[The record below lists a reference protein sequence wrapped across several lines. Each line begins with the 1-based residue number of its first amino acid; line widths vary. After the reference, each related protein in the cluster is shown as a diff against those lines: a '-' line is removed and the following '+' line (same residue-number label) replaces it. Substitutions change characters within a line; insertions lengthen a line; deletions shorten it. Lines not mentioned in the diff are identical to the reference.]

1 MKLIKSLSLLVLTF
15 EACLTIAQTSSEI
28 DKANNERYWIYRD
41 RFRKK
46 FINIGGVEDGQSLPF
61 IQFRENSL
69 APVIDKD
76 HVNDHIT
83 DAEKRRLFTV
93 NTADY
98 KGRLSKGEMGIEL
111 GNYIA
116 VLATEYRLLQ
126 WDGADLTAIRNELYY
141 AINAINRLDK
151 NAEPYFK
158 EEFKTHNDNLN
169 GFLMREDIPHG
180 FYRRWENLGDPVHT
194 QGTQSSGI
202 YAVEQKEYTPYDEN
216 GNPLP
221 NELRFFDKRGHMID
235 ESAGK
240 TDWVCD
246 ERFGRDYENNRYGG
260 RDNEFSQDQTFGIL
274 LGLSFVV
281 KYVDDDFVKPLSTD
295 QGFNLV
301 TESKAIV
308 HRILT
313 FFAANKLSLPQIKP
327 ACGNNTPGYIE
338 DGRTLTT
345 DNCDFQDLTAEW
357 TIRNPTNQK
366 AAWRGPNAY
375 QMGFMWPMSVLSHN
389 MNDEILDWDISV
401 NYHRHGNY
409 YYNFNANGKNR
420 FNDNFTYYNNDQLVT
435 NWDFFYNASHLI
447 RNACFAGKDGDDYIL
462 THDQVFSLATK
473 FDRPHMEIIYAA
485 LNDKTPKMSQQTY
498 QSLLAKAP
506 CGGPFMTENEK
517 ASFSQFKETFDD
529 IFIETI
535 TTWAQG
541 QKITENQTLINQF
554 AAQLQ
559 AIKDSRGIW
568 YREGTMYIHRFWEFD
583 DGEFNGIDYML
594 LHNLYRLKFSN
605 NIEDNFV
612 TTICPCL
619 SSKQFLDTDKSPISI
634 IGISYPQQI
643 INTVFRFPE
652 YKAFSVPVPEYLTHH
667 FWIMDGGTLNVTGDL
682 TIGCSSTEIN
692 NGGVLKVLKST
703 STSKQKYL
711 TISKAG
717 GLIVKEGGTLYVEDG
732 NTVIIE
738 EEGVLNV
745 LAGSHIVLN
754 GPNAILEI
762 RGKLV
767 LGANAIF
774 KIEGGALGRGYVKWN
789 MAGITSGTEARS
801 RMIFG
806 ANSRIELI
814 GTGKTDKILEVN
826 DHIFWPD
833 NNYGAIAASVILK
846 NGKIEMGKN
855 AIMNI
860 GTAIELNTVKIVPKA
875 GASSFKGIILWGNK
889 HTIYQT
895 EIEGSRDGLKSFNM
909 VGGYDFKA
917 TGLSI
922 NNSLNGLSIEGKG
935 YQVAVYSANV
945 IYTGGMQSG
954 INATGIDRE
963 SRISLANITNCT
975 KGIIHTGNIGGG
987 LSVHNSAIG
996 AYSYGIEFKSP
1007 ASLLAQCNEISAIP
1021 LTATSFTIG
1030 ITSTGGKSELAP
1042 SLGRNAGGNIF
1053 HHFSYSIFIDRNNLY
1068 LNEGNN
1074 NLSSFTNTPDRAV
1087 FGEAIGVPLS
1097 GTLSANHNIWDVNFN
1112 PPYSAPS
1119 PSANYNVWY
1128 KPTGTI
1134 LSPLTYTDNSVIT
1147 TTPQFMTGRVA
1158 RCNNTYVGGAIGG
1171 LYPSDKNINTTSFVN
1186 TNIKNAFETT
1196 LDKMYNPVGMDF
1208 VIASANWNEILTC
1221 EWLLPLSFN
1230 DYYYVSLGIDKM
1242 MENVGL
1248 YLINDSIE
1256 ANSLTINNT
1265 VLANAN
1271 STLVYWKNLT
1281 STDTNY
1287 YSKQINQQ
1295 ATLANAQIL
1304 HNANDFVTSKNLIDN
1319 LVLTSSGTWQQQADY
1334 WQCQWLRE
1342 NAIKMSDNN
1351 PDSIAIANW
1360 PNCYCGDNNSNALV
1374 AMNLEEKT
1382 LKKENKMSKHLNIYP
1397 NPATTS
1403 VTAELETTQYETAI
1417 IAIYSAEGKCIK
1429 TIPNTNLQIGVN
1441 KLNIP
1446 VSDIARGV
1454 YTITIE
1460 TSTIKW
1466 NDKMII
1472 K

>member
-1 MKLIKSLSLLVLTF
+1 MAEVITTL
-15 EACLTIAQTSSEI
+15 AQTSTEI
-28 DKANNERYWIYRD
+28 DKELTEKYWIYRD
-41 RFRKK
+41 RFRKR
-46 FINIGGVEDGQSLPF
+46 FVNIGGEKDGQSLPF
-61 IQFRENSL
+61 LTIFEGYNTPIIPQSTLSDNTK
-69 APVIDKD
+69 ID
-76 HVNDHIT
+76 
-83 DAEKRRLFTV
+83 
-93 NTADY
+93 AD
-98 KGRLSKGEMGIEL
+98 KQTMISGRMSKGEMGIEL

-116 VLATEYRLLQ
+116 VLATEYKLLK
-126 WDGADLTAIRNELYY
+126 WDGEDLTAIRNELYY

-151 NAEPYFK
+151 NAEKYYDPDLDDL
-158 EEFKTHNDNLN
+158 EANLN
-169 GFLMREDIPHG
+169 GFLIRDDIPHG
-180 FYRRWENLGDPVHT
+180 FYREWKKLGDHINS
-194 QGTQSSGI
+194 QGSENSGI
-202 YAVEQKEYTPYDEN
+202 YAKEKKNHTPIGIVNGVPTPLATQLRYFDEDGNVIVEDNDDNKVVDVRFDHNYDEPKAYAN
-216 GNPLP
+216 
-221 NELRFFDKRGHMID
+221 K
-235 ESAGK
+235 
-240 TDWVCD
+240 W
-246 ERFGRDYENNRYGG
+246 
-260 RDNEFSQDQTFGIL
+260 NEFSQDQMFGIF
-274 LGLSFVV
+274 LGLRFVQ
-281 KYVDDDFVKPLSTD
+281 KFVDDDFVKPTAD
-295 QGFNLV
+295 DVGFSLV

-308 HRILT
+308 ERMLDFISAQKT
-313 FFAANKLSLPQIKP
+313 SNSQLSPDCSK
-327 ACGNNTPGYIE
+327 YIE
-338 DGRTLTT
+338 DAGTYN
-345 DNCDFQDLTAEW
+345 DNCGIEKLHAKW
-357 TIRNPTNQK
+357 VIRNPTNNK
-366 AAWRGPNAY
+366 AAFRGPCAY
-375 QMGFMWPMSVLSHN
+375 TSGFAWPMAVL
-389 MNDEILDWDISV
+389 
-401 NYHRHGNY
+401 
-409 YYNFNANGKNR
+409 GKNML
-420 FNDNFTYYNNDQLVT
+420 NKDYPWDNIHIYLERVEGSLFDHEYFMDCHARYNATSNIYG
-435 NWDFFYNASHLI
+435 NNHPASWKNFYQASHLI
-447 RNACFAGKDGDDYIL
+447 RTASFAGKNQQNVWPL
-462 THDQVFSLATK
+462 TRYELFDLADKYLT
-473 FDRPHMEIIYAA
+473 PQMELLNVA
-485 LNDKTPKMSQQTY
+485 LNDVEPVKNRDFY
-498 QSLLAKAP
+498 QDLMLKAP
-506 CGGPFMTENEK
+506 CTGPFMTWGEVESFGDLLNKYTKYYVNGDDVPNFNQITSDFYEK
-517 ASFSQFKETFDD
+517 L
-529 IFIETI
+529 
-535 TTWAQG
+535 
-541 QKITENQTLINQF
+541 N
-554 AAQLQ
+554 
-559 AIKDSRGIW
+559 AIKADRGIW
-568 YREGTMYIHRFWEFD
+568 YMDGNMYINRFWDFKS
-583 DGEFNGIDYML
+583 GEFNGIDYML
-594 LHNLYRLKFSN
+594 IHNIYRLTFANQITGKYVN
-605 NIEDNFV
+605 P
-612 TTICPCL
+612 ICPCQ
-619 SSKQFLDTDKSPISI
+619 SSGQFATQTNYINSDRANIDI
-634 IGISYPQQI
+634 IGTGYPKQT

-652 YKAFSVPVPEYLTHH
+652 YKDFGIPIPEYLTHH
-667 FWIMDGGTLNVTGDL
+667 FWIMDGGVLNVTGDL

-692 NGGVLKVLKST
+692 NGGILKVLKST
-703 STSKQKYL
+703 STAKQKYL

-767 LGANAIF
+767 LGANAVF

-826 DHIFWPD
+826 DHVFWPD
-833 NNYGAIAASVILK
+833 NNNGAIAASVILK

-895 EIEGSRDGLKSFNM
+895 EIEGSRDGLKTFNL

-935 YQVAVYSANV
+935 YQVAAYSANV
-945 IYTGGMQSG
+945 AYTGGMQSG

-963 SRISLANITNCT
+963 SRVSLANITNCT
-975 KGIIHTGNIGGG
+975 KGITHTGNIGGG
-987 LSVHNSAIG
+987 LSIHNSAIG

-1007 ASLLAQCNEISAIP
+1007 ASLLVQCNEISAIP

-1053 HHFSYSIFIDRNNLY
+1053 HDFSYSIFIDRNNLY

-1097 GTLSANHNIWDVNFN
+1097 GTLNANLNIWDVNFN

-1119 PSANYNVWY
+1119 PSANNNVWY
-1128 KPTGTI
+1128 KPVGGGPYSQ
-1134 LSPLTYTDNSVIT
+1134 LNYTYGSFIT
-1147 TTPQFMTGRVA
+1147 SIPQFMTGRVA

-1248 YLINDSIE
+1248 YLLNDSIE
-1256 ANSLTINNT
+1256 ANSLTISNP
-1265 VLANAN
+1265 VLASAN
-1271 STLVYWKNLT
+1271 STLGFWINLT

-1287 YSKQINQQ
+1287 YTKQINQQ

-1319 LVLTSSGTWQQQADY
+1319 LVLTASGTWKQQADY

-1351 PDSIAIANW
+1351 PDSIAMANW

-1374 AMNLEEKT
+1374 IKTWEETILPELQKQ
-1382 LKKENKMSKHLNIYP
+1382 NKISRHLILYP

-1403 VTAELETTQYETAI
+1403 VTAELENSQKGTASI
-1417 IAIYSAEGKCIK
+1417 RISSLDGKCVK
-1429 TIPNTNLQIGVN
+1429 TLPNAKLHLGKN

-1446 VSDIARGV
+1446 VSDIAQGV
-1454 YTITIE
+1454 YIITIE
-1460 TSTIKW
+1460 TNTIKW
-1466 NDKMII
+1466 NDKVII